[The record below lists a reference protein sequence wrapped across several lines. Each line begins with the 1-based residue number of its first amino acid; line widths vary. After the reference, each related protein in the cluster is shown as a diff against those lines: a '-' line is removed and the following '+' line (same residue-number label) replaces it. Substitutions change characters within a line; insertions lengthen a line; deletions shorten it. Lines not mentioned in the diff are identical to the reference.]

1 MNDLVLTLCKS
12 CLKSSGML
20 KLYFQTPNMD
30 GLYFYLE
37 SLIDYISTGKE
48 EIEIEWQSVKSIIT
62 IQLLFQHNILQFE
75 DSTTYLYILLNE
87 WTFRLFPIWHSW
99 IPLNKYSCVCS
110 LMDVCTH
117 YTRIHAIICPL
128 YSWHIANLA

>member
-1 MNDLVLTLCKS
+1 
-12 CLKSSGML
+12 ML

-37 SLIDYISTGKE
+37 SLIDYISTGKK

-87 WTFRLFPIWHSW
+87 WTFRLFPIWHS
-99 IPLNKYSCVCS
+99 
-110 LMDVCTH
+110 
-117 YTRIHAIICPL
+117 
-128 YSWHIANLA
+128 